1 MSLTLLLKNFSVN
14 CMCSSYNLKEF
25 YSSCNSFSC
34 FFETNVYL
42 LYGEI
47 DCGAWAFVNSI
58 SSNCVKKHFGA
69 ESIVVLNQQKLTA
82 KEWSNMCCYLHCKT
96 KHNIFNRS
104 FKKSIIKN
112 IKKYNYGMS
121 YSQLFNLFE
130 IPSEIQNKKVNRL
143 GMYYPCYLAM
153 LGLIK
158 GYKIFATS
166 WQGRYGF
173 DSYIIDKIADAVIHT
188 NGILLVPTDKQNI
201 FKERYVKMNMVDLF
215 DDYRI
220 REKYKDQLTQDET
233 GDV

>member
-1 MSLTLLLKNFSVN
+1 MSLSLLLKNFSVN
-14 CMCSSYNLKEF
+14 CVCSSYNIKEF
-25 YSSCNSFSC
+25 YSSCNSFSYN
-34 FFETNVYL
+34 FETNVYL
-42 LYGEI
+42 LCGEI

-58 SSNCVKKHFGA
+58 SSNCAKKYFGS
-69 ESIVVLNQQKLTA
+69 ESNAVLNQQQLTV
-82 KEWSNMCCYLHCKT
+82 KEFSNICCYLNCKI
-96 KHNIFNRS
+96 KHNILNHS
-104 FKKSIIKN
+104 FKKAIKKN

-121 YSQLFNLFE
+121 YSQLFDLFE
-130 IPSEIQNKKVNRL
+130 IPSEIQNKKINRL

-173 DSYIIDKIADAVIHT
+173 DSYIIDKIANAVIYT
-188 NGILLVPTDKQNI
+188 NGILFVPTDEHNV

-220 REKYKDQLTQDET
+220 REKYNT
-233 GDV
+233 G